1 MSEAAAAMPGRC
13 GAHVLEMRVYYED
26 TDAGGVVYHAAY
38 LRFAERARTELMRA
52 LGFDHAGLRE
62 RDGLAFAVRRCEA
75 EFLRPARLD
84 DLVEVHTLLAGA
96 SAARLRF
103 AQTVRRGGDVLV
115 EMKLQIVCLRPD
127 GRPARI
133 PDRLRRAARRAPA
146 AD

>member
-1 MSEAAAAMPGRC
+1 MAEQS

-52 LGFDHAGLRE
+52 LGFDHAMLLE

-75 EFLRPARLD
+75 EFLSPARLD
-84 DLVEVHTLLAGA
+84 DLVEVHTLLAA
-96 SAARLRF
+96 VSAARLWF
-103 AQTVRRGGDVLV
+103 TQTVCRDSDVLV
-115 EMKLQIVCLRPD
+115 EMNLQIVCLRPD

-133 PDRLRRAARRAPA
+133 PDRLRRLAPRAPA
-146 AD
+146 AR

>member
-1 MSEAAAAMPGRC
+1 MPEQR
-13 GAHVLEMRVYYED
+13 GAHVLETRVYYED
-26 TDAGGVVYHAAY
+26 TDAGGVVYHTAY
-38 LRFAERARTELMRA
+38 LRFAERARTELMRT
-52 LGFDHAGLRE
+52 LGFDHAGLLE

-103 AQTVRRGGDVLV
+103 RQTVRRGSEVLV
-115 EMKLQIVCLRPD
+115 EMTLQIVCLRPD

-133 PDRLRRAARRAPA
+133 PYQLRRMAPRAPA
-146 AD
+146 TR